1 MNHLRK
7 TKSHIWSFSFLK
19 PRHKSDSDHPKT
31 PQASRSDHKSVSPDV
46 WVDATEDQRDG
57 FYRYSELH
65 EESLEGPL
73 AEMKQNDMLDENS
86 EYFLDS
92 SFKPHSRPYRVS
104 SGEWVTAVTSSSPS
118 PSPTYG
124 ASRVTSQVLSL
135 DDLTNIEIATH
146 FAVVL
151 KIFSQI
157 YAIAKLAQIAFM
169 GYGIELDNSETGL
182 KYWIDRA
189 EANIGTV
196 SLGELI
202 TIVEHLFYVVYAR
215 IKLEMAGIE
224 LCALYKMESRPAMTK
239 DRPFYM
245 PEPNHL
251 YRIFLLFKDILDSP
265 RICEE
270 RDNNLISRFM
280 ENYVRLLI
288 CKDARLGP
296 FVIDDILGYRRYAY
310 SIVNNRHS
318 TYCKKWDSLI
328 SIFPDFPPETMTV
341 LSERY
346 FTMTPKQVPD
356 CDIPVNELPF
366 TNLEL
371 IDPVLREREII
382 LDHRIGTLA
391 KLEGKCIGDCRRE
404 NDKIR
409 LLHEVK
415 HSKCICKSACFCAR
429 KCTYD
434 VERRCPCAERQLRM
448 QLAIHRKRTGDFEF
462 VTRVNT
468 VILAGFQG
476 LAALKEDAREDA
488 IAGGIVEI
496 FEVLLME
503 IHKERLISDVASW
516 V

>member
-1 MNHLRK
+1 MR
-7 TKSHIWSFSFLK
+7 
-19 PRHKSDSDHPKT
+19 
-31 PQASRSDHKSVSPDV
+31 
-46 WVDATEDQRDG
+46 
-57 FYRYSELH
+57 
-65 EESLEGPL
+65 
-73 AEMKQNDMLDENS
+73 QNDNLDENS
-86 EYFLDS
+86 EFFLTS
-92 SFKPHSRPYRVS
+92 SLKRHSRPYRVS
-104 SGEWVTAVTSSSPS
+104 SGEWVTAVTSNSPS

-135 DDLTNIEIATH
+135 DDLTDDEIATH
-146 FAVVL
+146 FVVVL

-182 KYWIDRA
+182 RYWIDRA
-189 EANIGTV
+189 ETNIATDN
-196 SLGELI
+196 LGELI

-224 LCALYKMESRPAMTK
+224 LCALYKMETRPAMTK
-239 DRPFYM
+239 DRQFYM

-265 RICEE
+265 GICEE
-270 RDNNLISRFM
+270 RDNDLISRFM
-280 ENYVRLLI
+280 ENYVRMLI

-296 FVIDDILGYRRYAY
+296 FCIDDILRYRRYAY

-371 IDPVLREREII
+371 IDPALREKQII

-391 KLEGKCIGDCRRE
+391 KLEGKSIGDCRR
-404 NDKIR
+404 DDGKIR

-415 HSKCICKSACFCAR
+415 HSKCICKSACSCAR
-429 KCTYD
+429 KCTYN

-448 QLAIHRKRTGDFEF
+448 QLAINRKGIGRFEF
-462 VTRVNT
+462 ADRVNT
-468 VILAGFQG
+468 ITLAGFQG
-476 LAALKEDAREDA
+476 LAVLKGDAREDA
-488 IAGGIVEI
+488 IAEEIIDI
-496 FEVLLME
+496 FEVISME
-503 IHKERLISDVASW
+503 IHKERLIGDV
-516 V
+516 VNCI